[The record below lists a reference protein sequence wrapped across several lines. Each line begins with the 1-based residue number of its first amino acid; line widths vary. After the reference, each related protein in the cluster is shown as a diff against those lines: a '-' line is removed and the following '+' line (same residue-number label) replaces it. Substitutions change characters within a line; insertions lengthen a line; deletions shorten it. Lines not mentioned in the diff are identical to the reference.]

1 MKKLL
6 LIFILWCLINPG
18 LCMADDASDY
28 YILHDTELELK
39 YIPKGVSIR
48 DNITKT
54 IMMKGFKNLCNP
66 NNPIV
71 TCGSED
77 CRPGM
82 NITFPAI
89 RLEPPSVSTIPLPDY
104 TIYKKFRVFVPPGTT
119 FLNLN
124 IIAKPGKDVRTA
136 VRMNYV
142 PAAGDPA
149 NLTYTNQGTYELRYL
164 DYFQVNL
171 QPVGSQIS
179 VYNSTPYPIDN
190 SINPLSEDHSG
201 WIYINVLSGVDN
213 IQSINYSFTVNNMV
227 YGPWYSNYYRGQ
239 DTHGLDNQSILP
251 MVAAMAGSQ
260 LLTAYGQ
267 QVTEQALKEVGILFQ
282 DESGQ
287 TSESSLSTGEGSVI
301 PFGCCKVVCCVGIG
315 IMATPTGVSNAFDGF
330 ADAVI
335 DRLDQL
341 FVSANEAFH
350 SYWGLPI
357 SMEFK
362 KNRQAYTK
370 LVENQNQVFS
380 DLVTG
385 LGAAQ
390 AELKTQEQFGKHS
403 LFDTIYLGNDIAE
416 AVQIQKAAEPL
427 LIKKIYDEFETYR
440 HQFTNPSK
448 IIAHQAQ
455 KNNDILTGQTLV
467 ASEGTMDP
475 GQIKAAMQMSE
486 ILLDPYPELALPEAK
501 KQTSQGK
508 RYTTVRSVKKAQL
521 IISQYL
527 LSENIT
533 EQAPT
538 VSAETVNKIRSSMGY
553 TGDPLAQDSR
563 LSSKAFMELLVDCKF
578 ANPNWYTEGADKN
591 YYGLSREGLVLKAF
605 SLEQELHMLFKLHRQ
620 TLLKAQIY
628 AAQITHKMNPELNQA
643 FKDAVSK

>member
-1 MKKLL
+1 
-6 LIFILWCLINPG
+6 
-18 LCMADDASDY
+18 
-28 YILHDTELELK
+28 
-39 YIPKGVSIR
+39 
-48 DNITKT
+48 
-54 IMMKGFKNLCNP
+54 
-66 NNPIV
+66 
-71 TCGSED
+71 
-77 CRPGM
+77 
-82 NITFPAI
+82 
-89 RLEPPSVSTIPLPDY
+89 
-104 TIYKKFRVFVPPGTT
+104 
-119 FLNLN
+119 
-124 IIAKPGKDVRTA
+124 
-136 VRMNYV
+136 
-142 PAAGDPA
+142 
-149 NLTYTNQGTYELRYL
+149 
-164 DYFQVNL
+164 
-171 QPVGSQIS
+171 
-179 VYNSTPYPIDN
+179 
-190 SINPLSEDHSG
+190 
-201 WIYINVLSGVDN
+201 
-213 IQSINYSFTVNNMV
+213 
-227 YGPWYSNYYRGQ
+227 
-239 DTHGLDNQSILP
+239 
-251 MVAAMAGSQ
+251 
-260 LLTAYGQ
+260 
-267 QVTEQALKEVGILFQ
+267 VTEQALKEVGILFQ

-553 TGDPLAQDSR
+553 TGDPLAQDAR
-563 LSSKAFMELLVDCKF
+563 LSLKAFMELLVDCKF

-605 SLEQELHMLFKLHRQ
+605 SLEQELHMLFKLNSQ

-628 AAQITHKMNPELNQA
+628 AAQITHKMDPELNQA